1 IFYLQFP
8 ATAERRSSRSETRTH
23 CASDRGRP
31 IMSDVEGDVSAPAAA
46 VGGPMDL
53 NTAVQE
59 VLKQA
64 LMTDGLARGL
74 HEAVKALDKRQAL
87 LCLLANNCDE
97 PGYTKLVEALC
108 QEHQIRLLKVD
119 SNKMLGEWAGLC
131 KIDRDGKARKVVGCS
146 CVVVTDYGKET
157 QAHDI
162 VNDYFKSKGQ

>member
-1 IFYLQFP
+1 M
-8 ATAERRSSRSETRTH
+8 
-23 CASDRGRP
+23 G
-31 IMSDVEGDVSAPAAA
+31 SDVEGDVSAPAAA

-108 QEHQIRLLKVD
+108 QEYQIRLLKVD
-119 SNKMLGEWAGLC
+119 SNKILGEWAGLC
-131 KIDRDGKARKVVGCS
+131 KIDCMERLARLLAAHVSLLLSMERKPKLMILSTITSRARD
-146 CVVVTDYGKET
+146 
-157 QAHDI
+157 
-162 VNDYFKSKGQ
+162 SKPEVIASHLL